1 MKKLV
6 FVMVAMFT
14 MGIASCGNST
24 KSSEVVNDSDTVIV
38 DTVVVDTLAADTVVA
53 E

>member
-6 FVMVAMFT
+6 FVACLMVAACF
-14 MGIASCGNST
+14 ASCGNKTASDA
-24 KSSEVVNDSDTVIV
+24 EVVDTVSVDTVITDSV
-38 DTVVVDTLAADTVVA
+38 AADTVAA